1 MTNQTEKPVLAVVKS
16 AKKPKGNRRTGSG
29 NGSGGGSSKGKD
41 KAFGDYIVIG
51 SAFYHRKATRSG
63 GDDTGFIN
71 VQLCN
76 FSGNIVEEII
86 QDNGLEDTTILR
98 IQGIRQDGLVLPVA
112 DVPASK
118 FYGGQGNWANDAWGT
133 KAFVYPGSQ
142 KKDHLRAC
150 IHQYSQLEQDITQRV
165 EYQYTGWKK
174 LNDQWH
180 YLSGAGAITATG
192 LDETVQVDLGA
203 GGHMARYS
211 LPKPPDKEQLKAV
224 SSSVLDFPEIC
235 PNKPQI
241 GAALLSTIARAPL
254 GECQPTDFAV
264 FIHGL
269 TGAKKS
275 AISAIPLAFFGSLFT
290 ARSFPANFSDTV
302 NDLEAKAF
310 QVKDGL
316 FCIDD
321 FKPSVSPAE
330 ASKTYAKAERF
341 VQNTGNC
348 AGRGRRGADM
358 QSKPAPY
365 NRSMT
370 IITGEETPKT
380 QSLLGRMLIL
390 ELTRADVDNSVL
402 TNLQQAAER
411 GDLALFMSAYL
422 QWLAS
427 RMDELK
433 KSFPKA
439 VDVLRDAAN
448 RDQIAPSH
456 PRAST
461 IYANMVAG
469 VETFLDFMIDTDLL
483 TIEQSNI
490 ILFDIEESLKDAF
503 NEQSAYQ
510 VEQDDTVRFLA
521 LLRASFVAGN
531 AHIACR
537 LKQGPPLARP
547 HAWGWRS
554 DTVDL
559 SGEKVYKPTGD
570 CIGWI
575 NEEKREVWIEQNAA
589 FAVAQRLAK
598 TQGDAF
604 VLSAPSLWRRMYEK
618 DLITATESRGK
629 GTPKLAVKR
638 VIGGRSK
645 RVMILSADAL
655 ESEQ

>member
-1 MTNQTEKPVLAVVKS
+1 MTNKADKPVLEVVKG
-16 AKKPKGNRRTGSG
+16 AKKPKGNHKTGSG
-29 NGSGGGSSKGKD
+29 NGSGGGIGKGKN
-41 KAFGDYIVIG
+41 KAFGEYIVSG
-51 SAFYHRKATRSG
+51 GAFHHRKATRSG
-63 GDDTGFIN
+63 GDDAGFIDI
-71 VQLCN
+71 QLCN
-76 FSGNIVEEII
+76 FSGHIVEEVT
-86 QDNGLEDTTILR
+86 QDSGLEDTAILR
-98 IQGIRQDGLVLPVA
+98 IEGIRQDGLVLPVA
-112 DVPASK
+112 DVSASK

-150 IHQYSQLEQDITQRV
+150 LHQYSQLEKDIPQRTV
-165 EYQYTGWKK
+165 YQYTGWKK

-180 YLSGAGAITATG
+180 YLSGSGAITATG
-192 LDETVQVDLGA
+192 LDETVQVDLGI
-203 GGHMARYS
+203 GHMSHYS

-224 SSSVLDFPEIC
+224 SSSVLDLLEIC

-241 GAALLSTIARAPL
+241 GAALFSTIARAPL
-254 GECQPTDFAV
+254 GECHPTDFAV

-269 TGAKKS
+269 TGARKS
-275 AISAIPLAFFGSLFT
+275 AISAIPMAYFGASFT
-290 ARSFPANFSDTV
+290 ARSFPANFSDTI

-321 FKPSVSPAE
+321 FKPSVSQAE

-341 VQNTGNC
+341 IQNTGNC

-358 QSKPAPY
+358 QSKPAPF

-390 ELTRADVDNSVL
+390 ELTRTDVDKRVL
-402 TNLQQAAER
+402 TKLQQAGER
-411 GDLALFMSAYL
+411 GDLVMLMSAYL
-422 QWLAS
+422 QWLAP

-433 KSFPKA
+433 KSIPNA
-439 VDVLRDAAN
+439 VTVLRDAAIKN
-448 RDQIAPSH
+448 KIAPSH

-461 IYANMVAG
+461 IYANMVVG
-469 VETFLDFMIDTDLL
+469 IETFLDFMIDTDLL
-483 TIEQSNI
+483 TIEKSNI
-490 ILFDIEESLKDAF
+490 VLLNIEESLKDAF
-503 NEQSAYQ
+503 NEQAAYQ

-521 LLRASFVAGN
+521 LLQASFVAGN

-537 LKQGPPLARP
+537 LKQGPPLSRP
-547 HAWGWRS
+547 YAWGWRS
-554 DTVDL
+554 DSVDL
-559 SGEKVYKPTGD
+559 SGEKIYKPMGD

-604 VLSAPSLWRRMYEK
+604 VLSASSLWRRMFEK
-618 DLITATESRGK
+618 DLIIATESRGK

-645 RVMILSADAL
+645 RVMILSADVL